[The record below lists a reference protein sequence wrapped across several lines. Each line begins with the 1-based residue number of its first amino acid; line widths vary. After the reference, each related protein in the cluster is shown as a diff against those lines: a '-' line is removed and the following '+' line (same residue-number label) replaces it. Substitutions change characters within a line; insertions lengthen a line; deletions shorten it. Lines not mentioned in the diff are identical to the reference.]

1 VKLDLNLVAAG
12 PKDEFIGG
20 KQQTFVYLFGRSLS
34 GESYA
39 VKTKP
44 LLPYFFVISPSDE
57 IISKIS
63 KHPEVNSVD
72 SKILSV
78 KGKDCN
84 CLKVE
89 LHHPGK
95 VPRVRDWIRDMDCD
109 VLAADIP
116 FHHRYLYDHDIGG
129 SISIEGE
136 PKSIDGWSCPVVDTN
151 SVTDSDTFAP
161 SLKILSFDIENSIET
176 REIYC
181 ICYEIREDGKTVKEG
196 KLSGKEDQIIKDF
209 VKAISDYDPDLI
221 TGYNIDGYD
230 LPLLEERAKHNQ
242 ISLKLGRDG
251 SEIRQLSQ
259 RRWRIFGRIIADAWW
274 NVKREIRPRQETLNA
289 VSKELLG
296 REKQDVNPKDMDN
309 EWQKNPDKVIE
320 YCLEDARLA
329 LDIMEKIM
337 VIPKYQHLGYVAKLP
352 LDEVLNGMTSTLID
366 SLMIRSADSKS
377 IGVPMTRREKRGD
390 RHIAGGYVH
399 AVKNPGIHNWVC
411 VLDFKSMYPS
421 IIIDRNLCFTTLSDK
436 GEIETPHG
444 VKFLS
449 PEQKKGLLPELLKGL
464 MSDRDQAKAS
474 MRNSKTDEEKE
485 HFRRVQDAIKILM
498 NSVYGVFASYFYRFT
513 DLGIGASITAYARKY
528 VQDMIEELEGEDL
541 DVIYGDTDSV
551 FFSSPHN
558 NLSETVDFGISIADR
573 YSEGARQLEFEKIL
587 NPFFTHGVKKR
598 YVGKVVWPD
607 ESVLVRGY
615 ETRRTDA
622 FPAQVNA
629 LKAVFSKI
637 LDGDE
642 KGAIDEA
649 LTQVSKIKS
658 RNVEVSDLVISK
670 SVSDRVYKNPE
681 GQAHLKAKNKWEE
694 YTGTKFTPGMKIAY
708 VVTNTASK
716 TQEVE
721 PFFAEGKPPKPDFN
735 YYAKRVAKT
744 LARLTDVWDYDEMAL
759 LSGKREPKQ
768 STLF

>member
-1 VKLDLNLVAAG
+1 MNLVAAG
-12 PKDEFIGG
+12 PRDEFIDG
-20 KQQTFVYLFGRSLS
+20 KRKTFVYLFGRSSS
-34 GESYA
+34 GKSYA

-44 LLPYFFVISPSDE
+44 LLPYFFAVNPSDE
-57 IISKIS
+57 IVSKIS
-63 KHPEVNSVD
+63 RHPEINSVE
-72 SKILSV
+72 SKVLTV
-78 KGKDCN
+78 KGEDRT
-84 CLKVE
+84 CLKIE

-95 VPRVRDWIRDMDCD
+95 VPRVRDWIREMDCH

-129 SISIEGE
+129 SISIDGE
-136 PKSIDGWSCPVVDTN
+136 PRIVEGWSCPVVDADSIN
-151 SVTDSDTFAP
+151 SSDTFAP

-181 ICYEIREDGKTVKEG
+181 ICYEVRENGQTIKEG
-196 KLSGKEDQIIKDF
+196 KLSGQEGQIIQDF
-209 VKAISDYDPDLI
+209 VQAISDSDPDLI

-230 LPLLEERAKHNQ
+230 LPLLDERAKHNK
-242 ISLKLGRDG
+242 ITLKFGRDS
-251 SEIRQLSQ
+251 SEIRQLSP

-274 NVKREIRPRQETLNA
+274 NVKREIKPRQETLNA

-296 REKQDVNPKDMDN
+296 REKHDVNPKDMDN
-309 EWQKNPDKVIE
+309 EWEKNPDKVIE

-366 SLMIRSADSKS
+366 SLMIRSADSRS

-399 AVKNPGIHNWVC
+399 PVKNPGIHNWIC

-421 IIIDRNLCFTTLSDK
+421 IIIDKNLCFTTLNDE

-449 PEQKKGLLPELLKGL
+449 AEQKKGLLPELLKGL
-464 MSDRDQAKAS
+464 MSDRDNAKES

-485 HFRRVQDAIKILM
+485 HFKRVQDAIKILM

-528 VQDMIEELEGEDL
+528 VKDMIRELEKEKI

-551 FFSSPHN
+551 FFTSPYE
-558 NLSETVDFGISIADR
+558 NLKETVDFGMSIADR

-598 YVGKVVWPD
+598 YVGKVIWPE

-615 ETRRTDA
+615 ETRRTDS
-622 FPAQVNA
+622 FPAQVKA

-637 LDGDE
+637 LVGDE
-642 KGAIDEA
+642 KGAIDVA
-649 LTQVSKIKS
+649 LDEVSKIKS
-658 RNVEVSDLVISK
+658 KQVEVPDLVISK
-670 SVSDRVYKNPE
+670 SVSDRVYKNPD
-681 GQAHLKAKNKWEE
+681 GQAHLKAKKKWEQH
-694 YTGTKFTPGMKIAY
+694 TGTTFTPGMKISY
-708 VVTNTASK
+708 IVINSASK
-716 TQEVE
+716 RQEVE
-721 PFFAEGKPPKPDFN
+721 PFFADEEHPKPDFT
-735 YYAKRVAKT
+735 YYAGRVAKT
-744 LARLTDVWDYDEMAL
+744 LARLTDVWDYDEVAL
-759 LSGKREPKQ
+759 LTGKRQPKQ